1 MLASICDE
9 HPFEALT
16 PQSHDHR
23 YSLATPVM
31 ATPLAVAAATAV
43 FTAASA
49 GAVIGT
55 LVG

>member
-1 MLASICDE
+1 MLAALCDQ

-16 PQSHDHR
+16 TRTQDQR
-23 YSLATPVM
+23 YSHATPVL

-43 FTAASA
+43 FAAASA

-55 LVG
+55 VVG